1 MAAASSSSSS
11 STLEWPG
18 GFVFDPLDEVLVIH
32 YLHPKATE
40 ISDCKCPEVIPE
52 RDLYGTEEPW
62 LIWEKMEKANNCIRN
77 KEEMFFFTRL
87 KRVSP
92 KSNRCKRSIGKG
104 CWKGDGNSSN
114 IFYCV
119 DQNERKRIGTKK
131 TYHYEHNNIKNDK
144 SKSNDDDDNN
154 HRYRWIL
161 HEISLDESLLQHAK
175 VLTNHLKFPFL
186 SKKLLNME
194 D

>member
-62 LIWEKMEKANNCIRN
+62 QIWEKMEKANNCIRN

-92 KSNRCKRSIGKG
+92 KSNRCKRSVGKG
-104 CWKGDGNSSN
+104 CGKAMVIPA
-114 IFYCV
+114 IFFTLP
-119 DQNERKRIGTKK
+119 TKTK
-131 TYHYEHNNIKNDK
+131 EK
-144 SKSNDDDDNN
+144 
-154 HRYRWIL
+154 
-161 HEISLDESLLQHAK
+161 
-175 VLTNHLKFPFL
+175 
-186 SKKLLNME
+186 
-194 D
+194 

>member
-1 MAAASSSSSS
+1 MEAALSSSSSSS

-18 GFVFDPLDEVLVIH
+18 GFIFDPLDEVLVTH

-40 ISDCKCPEVIPE
+40 ISNCKCHEVIPE

-62 LIWEKMEKANNCIRN
+62 QIWEKMERANNCIRN

-87 KRVSP
+87 KRVSS

-104 CWKGDGNSSN
+104 CWKGDGNSIN

-119 DQNERKRIGTKK
+119 DQNERKRIGVKK
-131 TYHYEHNNIKNDK
+131 NYHYENSNVKTDK
-144 SKSNDDDDNN
+144 SKAKDDDNN
-154 HRYRWIL
+154 NRYRWIL

-175 VLTNHLKFPFL
+175 VLTNHL
-186 SKKLLNME
+186 
-194 D
+194 

>member
-62 LIWEKMEKANNCIRN
+62 QIWEKMEKANNCIRN

-87 KRVSP
+87 KRVSS
-92 KSNRCKRSIGKG
+92 KSNRCKRNIGKG
-104 CWKGDGNSSN
+104 CWKGDGL
-114 IFYCV
+114 IPAIETLFPTVEHRYCV
-119 DQNERKRIGTKK
+119 KHI
-131 TYHYEHNNIKNDK
+131 YNNF
-144 SKSNDDDDNN
+144 
-154 HRYRWIL
+154 
-161 HEISLDESLLQHAK
+161 K
-175 VLTNHLKFPFL
+175 VDHKGLKL
-186 SKKLLNME
+186 KDAL
-194 D
+194 